1 MTIEK
6 SSNGDKLILAVEG
19 RIDTKTA
26 PELESELNASL
37 EGVSDLTIDL
47 AKVDYISSARL
58 RVLLVAQKCMSHQ
71 GTMTVINAN
80 DDLMEIFEITGFTDI
95 FTIK

>member
-47 AKVDYISSARL
+47 AKVDYISSAGL
-58 RVLLVAQKCMSHQ
+58 RVLLVAQKCMNHQ
-71 GTMTVINAN
+71 GTMTVVNAN